1 MKQKQDERKKVMKQ
15 TTKNDGELN
24 LNAVVR
30 LNMVAAIPNYSVPW
44 QTKGLMSG
52 IGSGVVIDGKRIL
65 TNAHNV
71 ADTTFI
77 TVLKQNDD
85 TPFEA
90 TVQAVDHE
98 CDLALL
104 DVIDKSFF
112 DDITPMEFGETPAV
126 QTEVQV
132 AGYPIGG
139 LGVSVTQG
147 IISRIEEVA
156 YRHSD
161 FTLMA
166 AQLDAAINPG
176 NSGGP
181 VLYRNRIVG
190 IAFQGMR
197 LKQNIGYMIPMEVIR
212 HFLKDLE
219 NGKVDGFGNLSFQTM
234 NLDNPDMRR
243 SLKMRNGQTGVL
255 VYEFKQGTSHD
266 GLELNDV
273 LLSID
278 GHKIAN
284 SGNVRR
290 PGERPRSLT
299 SIVRGKQIGEEVE
312 FKVLRKGQ
320 ERTLRMPVRKSMPLC
335 PAHLYDI
342 VPRYFILGGFI
353 FTPLTGNLLDE
364 ILGMDPYMGP
374 DPFMNDEVS
383 QFRSYQKQYREKPD
397 DEVVM
402 LHSVLGDAVNIGFID
417 CHMMEVKKVNGEP
430 VRNLQMLAEAVD
442 KCKSQYITFTMQDGR
457 PITLDIQR
465 LRNATPRI
473 LKRYRIAADRML
485 G

>member
-1 MKQKQDERKKVMKQ
+1 MK
-15 TTKNDGELN
+15 NNGELN

-44 QTKGLMSG
+44 QTKMLLSG
-52 IGSGVVIDGKRIL
+52 IGSGVVIDGRRIL

-71 ADTTFI
+71 ANTTFI

-90 TVQAVDHE
+90 TVLAVNHE

-104 DVIDKSFF
+104 GVIDESFF
-112 DDITPMEFGETPAV
+112 FDITPMEFGEMPAV

-132 AGYPIGG
+132 AGYPVGG
-139 LGVSVTQG
+139 QGLSVTQG
-147 IISRIEEVA
+147 IISRIEEVP
-156 YRHSD
+156 YRHSQ

-190 IAFQGMR
+190 IAFQGMH

-212 HFLKDLE
+212 HFLKDLD
-219 NGKVDGFGNLSFQTM
+219 NGKVDGFGSLPFETI

-243 SLKMRNGQTGVL
+243 SLRMKPGQTGVL
-255 VYEFKQGTSHD
+255 VYEFKQGVPHD
-266 GLELNDV
+266 GIELNDV

-278 GHKIAN
+278 GHRIAN

-290 PGERPRSLT
+290 HDERQRSLT
-299 SIVRGKQIGEEVE
+299 SIVRGKQIGDEVE
-312 FKVLRKGQ
+312 FGVLRNGR
-320 ERTLRMPVRKSMPLC
+320 EMTLRMPVSKPMPLC
-335 PAHLYDI
+335 HPHLYDTI
-342 VPRYFILGGFI
+342 PSYFILGGFI

-364 ILGMDPYMGP
+364 ISLMDPYMELDSPP
-374 DPFMNDEVS
+374 DDNVS
-383 QFRSYQKQYREKPD
+383 KLRGYQKQYRERPD
-397 DEVVM
+397 DEVVL
-402 LHSVLGDAVNIGFID
+402 LHSVLGDAVNIGFVD
-417 CHMMEVKKVNGEP
+417 CNLLVVKKVNGKP
-430 VRNLQMLAEAVD
+430 VRNLRMLAEVAD
-442 KCKSQYITFTMQDGR
+442 GCKEQYITFTMQDGR

-465 LRNATPRI
+465 LRDATPRI
-473 LKRYRIAADRML
+473 LKRYRVPADRML